1 MARHVQ
7 ITQNNKFVI
16 SLQYFKKEV
25 NDEVDFIHGGK
36 HECFLQVGTVI
47 LMEMIKHSQSSQSS
61 KFAISL

>member
-25 NDEVDFIHGGK
+25 NDEVDFMHGGQ
-36 HECFLQVGTVI
+36 HESFLQVGTVI